1 MSWATGGIERRI
13 RKLEGP
19 KGTDLEQL
27 TDDELEIYLLEI
39 NRAIVADES
48 VAQDEREE
56 CERHIAE
63 IEADIIRGLRSR
75 PRQNIRLIWSTAA
88 KTGASVRGDTI
99 TFRRCFIGMAL
110 REIWTSQT

>member
-27 TDDELEIYLLEI
+27 TDDEHQLPKTSAKSARDTSQRL
-39 NRAIVADES
+39 RPTS
-48 VAQDEREE
+48 SG
-56 CERHIAE
+56 
-63 IEADIIRGLRSR
+63 GLRSR
-75 PRQNIRLIWSTAA
+75 PRQNIRLIWNTAA
-88 KTGASVRGDTI
+88 KTGGSVRGETI